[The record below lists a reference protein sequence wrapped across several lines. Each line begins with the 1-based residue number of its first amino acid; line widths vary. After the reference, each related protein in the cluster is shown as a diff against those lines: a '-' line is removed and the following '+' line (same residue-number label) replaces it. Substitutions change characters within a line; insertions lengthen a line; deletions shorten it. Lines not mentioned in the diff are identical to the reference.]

1 MFVRLV
7 HGTLEYQYR
16 IDYTLNSFSK
26 LKVNKMKPYIRNL
39 LRMSVFQLLFTDK
52 IPDSAV
58 CDEAVKLIKK
68 TAYRNLSGFVN
79 GILRNIARSREDLN
93 IPNDAVR
100 YSVPEW
106 LLKLLSETVGDDKA
120 IGFLDYSLEE
130 HGVSIRRCGTDEVSV
145 ITDIGRL
152 TEAEDW
158 KNGLITVQ
166 DFSSAQPVK
175 LAGIK
180 SGDTVID
187 VCASPGGKSIQASE
201 KTGPEGKVYA
211 CDLTEKKLERI
222 KENIVR
228 LKRDNIFP
236 MVQDATVRKEEFI
249 NLADVVLADC
259 PCSGIGTVSKKPE
272 IKNRLKP
279 EDCIALA
286 EIQRNILDNVC
297 DYVKAGGK
305 LVYSTCTLDHFE
317 NEDNLRYFLKRHP
330 EFSLETEKILV
341 PHKNQEI
348 PFDGFYIAV
357 LKKNG

>member
-1 MFVRLV
+1 MRLV

-16 IDYTLNSFSK
+16 IDYILNSFSK
-26 LKVNKMKPYIRNL
+26 LKVNKMKPCIRNL
-39 LRMSVFQLLFTDK
+39 LRVSVFQLLFTDK

-68 TAYRNLSGFVN
+68 TAYRNLSGYVN
-79 GILRNIARSREDLN
+79 GILRNIARNRNDLI

-106 LLKLLSETVGDDKA
+106 LLKLLSETVGVDRA
-120 IGFLDYSLEE
+120 REFLEYSLNE

-152 TEAEDW
+152 TETDDW

-166 DFSSAQPVK
+166 DFSSALPVK
-175 LAGIK
+175 LAGIHR
-180 SGDTVID
+180 GDTIID

-211 CDLTEKKLERI
+211 CDITEKKLERI
-222 KENIVR
+222 KENAAR
-228 LKRDNIFP
+228 LKRKNVVTL
-236 MVQDATVRKEEFI
+236 VQDATIKKEEFI
-249 NLADVVLADC
+249 NFADVVLADC
-259 PCSGIGTVSKKPE
+259 PCSGIGTISKKPE
-272 IKNRLKP
+272 IKNRLEWK
-279 EDCIALA
+279 DCIALS
-286 EIQRNILDNVC
+286 EIQKRILDNVC

-305 LVYSTCTLDHFE
+305 LVYSTCTLDHYE
-317 NEDNLRYFLKRHP
+317 NEDNLRYFLNGHP
-330 EFSLETEKILV
+330 DFSLETEKIMV
-341 PHKNQEI
+341 PRKDQEI
-348 PFDGFYIAV
+348 PFDGFYIAI